1 MFIDEHKTKIKH
13 DTRIKARNVRATL
26 NKLTCVI
33 YDIVLSKLDDKGR
46 HRCIIACVHVGRR
59 VHFEENER
67 TNRPAST
74 AMLVVRV
81 APLCLFVLSSFL
93 TKKSKS
99 IQKNKKKKNLQLPI
113 IYIPTTENL
122 GHLWEAL
129 RFQRVAVLEKA
140 AKVHDVDGFGTA
152 YEIG

>member
-1 MFIDEHKTKIKH
+1 
-13 DTRIKARNVRATL
+13 
-26 NKLTCVI
+26 
-33 YDIVLSKLDDKGR
+33 
-46 HRCIIACVHVGRR
+46 
-59 VHFEENER
+59 
-67 TNRPAST
+67 
-74 AMLVVRV
+74 MLVVRV

-99 IQKNKKKKNLQLPI
+99 IQKNKNKKNLQLPI

-140 AKVHDVDGFGTA
+140 AKLHGVDGFDNA
-152 YEIG
+152 YGYRYDQDTLPSDYQIG